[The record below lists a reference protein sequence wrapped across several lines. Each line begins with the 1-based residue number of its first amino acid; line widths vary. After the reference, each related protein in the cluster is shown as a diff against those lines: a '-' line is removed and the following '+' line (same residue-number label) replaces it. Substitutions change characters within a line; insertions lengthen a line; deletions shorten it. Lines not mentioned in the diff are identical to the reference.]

1 MYSFITS
8 FKPEIAEFQKHRW
21 RSLIDVLNDVQFLE
35 SYSFNDTAAR
45 RRSREHLDSVYVNK
59 LIEPIFH
66 YAKRFPGQEI
76 MVNVGLTP
84 YINVLNKLYILL
96 CYTDKS
102 NPEMCAHLAQCFYG
116 NIQEFKRLLEWRVGV
131 YSRESFESHFAL
143 QWKD

>member
-8 FKPEIAEFQKHRW
+8 FKPEITEFQKHRW
-21 RSLIDVLNDVQFLE
+21 RSLIDVLNDVRFLE

-66 YAKRFPGQEI
+66 YAKIFPGQEI

-84 YINVLNKLYILL
+84 YINVLNKLYTTLL
-96 CYTDKS
+96 Y
-102 NPEMCAHLAQCFYG
+102 
-116 NIQEFKRLLEWRVGV
+116 R
-131 YSRESFESHFAL
+131 
-143 QWKD
+143 